1 METVLFVPLI
11 PTARCNPRD
20 QIGDYAQTLPIGASQ
35 SKGRYAII
43 TPNMN
48 HTIVAFL
55 AIACYLASG
64 TIIAV
69 RLFSDR
75 TGKTLSRHLGII
87 IGMVGVTLHAFLLY
101 QNVISEGGL
110 NFSFFG
116 ASSLIAWTIVL
127 LLILSALT
135 KPVENLGITLLPLAA
150 LSIALDM
157 HFPAEHILAA
167 DSSWALRVHVLI
179 SLLAYSL
186 LAMASVQAI
195 LLAIQDYHLRHRH
208 PGGFI
213 RALPPLQTMEAL
225 LFEMIGLGFT
235 LLTVALLSGF
245 VFLEDLFAQ
254 HLVHKT
260 ILSIAAW
267 LVFGTLLWGR
277 HRSGWRGQKALS
289 WTLSGF
295 VVLMLAYFGSK
306 FVLEIVIST

>member
-1 METVLFVPLI
+1 
-11 PTARCNPRD
+11 
-20 QIGDYAQTLPIGASQ
+20 
-35 SKGRYAII
+35 
-43 TPNMN
+43 MN
-48 HTIVAFL
+48 HTVVAFL
-55 AIACYLASG
+55 AIACYLGSG
-64 TIIAV
+64 VIIAL

-75 TGKTLSRHLGII
+75 TGRSLPRYTGILA
-87 IGMVGVTLHAFLLY
+87 GLAGVLFHAVLLY
-101 QNVISEGGL
+101 QGMNNEGGI

-116 ASSLIAWTIVL
+116 ASSLIAWTIML
-127 LLILSALT
+127 LLLLSALT

-150 LSIALDM
+150 LTIALEM
-157 HFPAEHILAA
+157 HFPANHVLAA
-167 DSSWALRVHVLI
+167 DSPWTLRIHVLI

-195 LLAIQDYHLRHRH
+195 LLAIQDYQLRHRH

-225 LFEMIGLGFT
+225 LFEMIGLGFV
-235 LLTVALLSGF
+235 LLSIALLSGF
-245 VFLEDLFAQ
+245 VFLDNLFTQ

-277 HRSGWRGQKALS
+277 HRFGWRGQKALA

-306 FVLEIVIST
+306 FVLELVLSS

>member
-1 METVLFVPLI
+1 MQPRYRRPLQ
-11 PTARCNPRD
+11 PHNNYPGFAVR
-20 QIGDYAQTLPIGASQ
+20 ASQ
-35 SKGRYAII
+35 EKEKYAII

-48 HTIVAFL
+48 QTIVAFL
-55 AIACYLASG
+55 AIACYLAG
-64 TIIAV
+64 GIFIAF
-69 RLFSDR
+69 RLFSER
-75 TGKTLSRHLGII
+75 MGSPSLRHLGIALGI
-87 IGMVGVTLHAFLLY
+87 IGVVLHGYLLY
-101 QNVISEGGL
+101 QSVIREGGL

-116 ASSLIAWTIVL
+116 ASSLIAWTTL
-127 LLILSALT
+127 LLLMLSALT
-135 KPVENLGITLLPLAA
+135 KPVENLGIVLMPMAA
-150 LSIALDM
+150 LTIALDM
-157 HFPAEHILAA
+157 HFPAEHLLAA
-167 DSSWALRVHVLI
+167 SSSWELRVHVLI

-186 LAMASVQAI
+186 LAIASVQAI

-225 LFEMIGLGFT
+225 LFEMIWLGFI

-245 VFLEDLFAQ
+245 IFLEDLFAQ

-267 LVFGTLLWGR
+267 MVFGTLLWGR
-277 HRSGWRGQKALS
+277 HHSGWRGQKALN

-306 FVLEIVIST
+306 FVLEILINT

>member
-1 METVLFVPLI
+1 M
-11 PTARCNPRD
+11 N
-20 QIGDYAQTLPIGASQ
+20 QTL
-35 SKGRYAII
+35 
-43 TPNMN
+43 
-48 HTIVAFL
+48 VAFL
-55 AIACYLASG
+55 AIAGYLASG
-64 TIIAV
+64 TIIAI

-75 TGKTLSRHLGII
+75 TGKTLPRYIGITM
-87 IGMVGVTLHAFLLY
+87 GMVGAALHALLLY
-101 QNVISEGGL
+101 QGMGSEGGL
-110 NFSFFG
+110 NFNFFG
-116 ASSLIAWTIVL
+116 AASLIAWTIIL
-127 LLILSALT
+127 LLMLSALT

-150 LSIALDM
+150 LTIALDM
-157 HFPAEHILAA
+157 HFPADHILAA
-167 DSSWALRVHVLI
+167 NSPWELRIHVLI

-225 LFEMIGLGFT
+225 LFEMIGLGFI

-245 VFLEDLFAQ
+245 VFLDDLFAQ

-267 LVFGTLLWGR
+267 LVFGMLLWGR
-277 HRSGWRGQKALS
+277 HRSGWRGPKALS
-289 WTLSGF
+289 WTLAGF

-306 FVLEIVIST
+306 FVLEMVINT